1 MLLKSII
8 LPGVM
13 LMRRLPLLSK
23 FALVSFFMLLP
34 LAYTAFLYFGES
46 REHSEIMAAER
57 EGLIYINPLLQLLR
71 LVQDHR
77 DTTYLTAK
85 GDAKNG
91 VRRGQTQD
99 KIRAKLAAIDPINQR
114 FGNDYQSTQA
124 WKKITQ
130 QVGQL
135 VQGEVSSDAEGQFL
149 AHSKLIGDIRSLI
162 QLVARKSNL
171 ILDSDAASY
180 HLMDF
185 AVIQIPEFSE
195 RLALA
200 SGTGASI
207 ILRNELMPADR
218 TRMSVFEAMAKDRY
232 LNVKADL
239 EVGIAEMHKLSSAFG
254 DHQKSFADIAK
265 FLDDIS
271 LMLSPGGLEILTT
284 EVFFQSGTQ
293 ARDAAYRM
301 ADAALPVLD
310 ALIAARIAEYQ
321 RQEIL
326 TQGVAFVCLTVA
338 IYLFVAFFYSVHSG
352 IAFLRKALARV
363 AAGDLTG
370 TIELRA
376 HDEIGSVTA
385 SLKEAQ
391 ERLRTLTQDINHAAE
406 SVLVASNQIADGN
419 DNLAQRTESQ
429 ASTLEE
435 TSASLEELTAT
446 VQRNAETAGGANQV
460 TQESTRVVEQS
471 QAAMRHVAA
480 TMAEIEVSSKRIG
493 DIISLMDNIAFQTNI
508 LALNA
513 AVEAARAGEQGRG
526 FAVVAAE
533 VRSLAHSSAD
543 AAKQIK
549 GLIAET
555 RTKVGAGVLSVDE
568 TLKTIQE
575 SNQGI
580 QRVAQMMSEIAIAS
594 REQSEG
600 IFQVNRAVLQ
610 MDDANQQNAAMVKQA
625 GAATESLS
633 NQANALV
640 SAAGRFKVD
649 RVAASVLAT
658 VVTKP
663 VVTSQKPPSHSVPR
677 RPAHVP
683 SVEQSE
689 EWTEF

>member
-1 MLLKSII
+1 LKSII
-8 LPGVM
+8 LPGIM
-13 LMRRLPLLSK
+13 LMRRLPLLRK

-85 GDAKNG
+85 GDAKHEG
-91 VRRGQTQD
+91 RRGQIQD
-99 KIRAKLAAIDPINQR
+99 KIRTKLAAIEPINQR
-114 FGNDYQSTQA
+114 FGTDYQSTQA

-135 VQGEVSSDAEGQFL
+135 VQREVSSDAEGQFL

-185 AVIQIPEFSE
+185 AVIKIPEFAE
-195 RLALA
+195 RLAQA

-218 TRMSVFEAMAKDRY
+218 IRMSVFEAMAKDRY
-232 LNVKADL
+232 LNVKTDL
-239 EVGIAEMHKLSSAFG
+239 EVGIAEMNKLNSAFG
-254 DHQKSFADIAK
+254 DHQKSFADIEK

-271 LMLSPGGLEILTT
+271 LMLGPGGLKILTT
-284 EVFFQSGTQ
+284 GFFSQSGSQ
-293 ARDAAYRM
+293 ALDAAYRM
-301 ADAALPVLD
+301 ADSALPVLD

-376 HDEIGSVTA
+376 QDEIGSVTA

-391 ERLRTLTQDINHAAE
+391 ERLRTLTQDISHAAE
-406 SVLVASNQIADGN
+406 SVLIASHQIADGN
-419 DNLAQRTESQ
+419 DYLAQRTESQ

-480 TMAEIEVSSKRIG
+480 TMAEIEVSAKRIG

-580 QRVAQMMSEIAIAS
+580 QRVAQMMNEIAIAS

-600 IFQVNRAVLQ
+600 ILQVNRAVLQ
-610 MDDANQQNAAMVKQA
+610 MDDSNQQNAAMVEQA

-640 SAAGRFKVD
+640 TAAGRFKVD
-649 RVAASVLAT
+649 RVAASLVAK

-677 RPAHVP
+677 HRVHVP
-683 SVEQSE
+683 SAEQNE